1 MADRRVADL
10 IRNLAGEGVAGR
22 VVRLCRK
29 IADSNG
35 LEHEDGA
42 EQELLTAV
50 RRLAAPGGSR
60 GPEPRAWVRQAAGAV
75 AQRVGSG
82 TRRAEAVW
90 EIAVHWRRLSD
101 RTRGAI
107 AASLKDEI
115 AGVAAVLADH
125 GDAEHRLAAASLFS
139 DLPAGWP
146 IAAVLRLADDP
157 HQGVRRAAV
166 RAIQTRLDPRA
177 GAQGRA
183 DGVNHLEL
191 TEFVVGAGSV
201 REREALEAVAEAVA
215 RVGPGAISRRG
226 SALGIV
232 LRDAEHPAQ
241 MALRAAI
248 RASKTLDGATL
259 VRLVAFDTLAP
270 AAIDALASLG
280 GSGGARLRGAV
291 AASHLTLSPARER
304 RLARSGRGDRLA
316 ADASGLTPMIE
327 SDPSGA
333 ARWCAAA
340 RAWSRNH
347 ANTDLMCDAWLAA
360 KNPLARAT
368 LARTLAHS
376 EPFAGGVRETLDDLA
391 FDEDAHAARTALFAL
406 PLASHDAG
414 VRRWKALARAPM
426 PMTRDLASRTLRR
439 RDPFSLLETTDPGAD
454 AAAARAALSRDPD
467 GFLAA
472 LRGAI
477 TAGGDDSRV
486 RAIMLCTRLDLA
498 RECEIELLKSAA
510 GGPARVAAS
519 AVASLGSARTASAR
533 DALRA
538 SLASDDPRLR
548 ANAIEALE
556 RIGDGPSAASRVIEP
571 GGASDQPPRV
581 RANAA
586 RALARC
592 VEPKLRALGL
602 ETLDAMLGDDRA
614 EHRVSGLWLA
624 GRLGRVE
631 SAQRVAEL
639 ASRDDAPVVR
649 ERARATAR
657 RLLALMRA

>member
-35 LEHEDGA
+35 LEHDEGA
-42 EQELLTAV
+42 EQEFLTAV

-60 GPEPRAWVRQAAGAV
+60 GPEPRAWVRQAAGAL
-75 AQRVGSG
+75 AQRVGGG

-115 AGVAAVLADH
+115 AGVAAVLAAH
-125 GDAEHRLAAASLFS
+125 GDADHRLAAASIYS

-146 IAAVLRLADDP
+146 IAGVLRLADDP
-157 HQGVRRAAV
+157 DEGVRRAAV
-166 RAIQTRLDPRA
+166 RALRARLDRA
-177 GAQGRA
+177 RLASARRDGRSEIA
-183 DGVNHLEL
+183 EL
-191 TEFVVGAGSV
+191 VIAAAGL
-201 REREALEAVAEAVA
+201 RDRAALEAIAETVAIA
-215 RVGPGAISRRG
+215 GPGEIRRRG
-226 SALGIV
+226 SALGAT
-232 LRDAEHPAQ
+232 LRDREHPSN

-248 RASKTLDGATL
+248 RASKTIDGGTL
-259 VRLVAFDTLAP
+259 VRLVAIDALAP
-270 AAIDALASLG
+270 VAIDALASLDEARG
-280 GSGGARLRGAV
+280 VRLRGAV
-291 AASHLTLSPARER
+291 AASHLMLTPARKR
-304 RLARSGRGDRLA
+304 RLARSGRGDRLT
-316 ADASGLTPMIE
+316 ADAAALTPMIE
-327 SDPSGA
+327 TIPADA

-340 RAWSRNH
+340 GAWSRS
-347 ANTDLMCDAWLAA
+347 ASDTDLMCDAWLAA
-360 KNPLARAT
+360 TSPAARAT
-368 LARTLAHS
+368 FARTLARA
-376 EPFAGGVRETLDDLA
+376 EPTGQGARDALEDLA
-391 FDEDAHAARTALFAL
+391 FDEDRRTARSAIFAL
-406 PLASHDAG
+406 PLASHDGAL
-414 VRRWKALARAPM
+414 RRWRALARAPV
-426 PMTRDLASRTLRR
+426 PATRVRAEQTLRR
-439 RDPFSLLETTDPGAD
+439 RDPFSMIESCDPGMD
-454 AAAARAALSRDPD
+454 AAAARAEQARDPA

-477 TAGGDDSRV
+477 EIGAEPARV
-486 RAIMLCTRLDLA
+486 GAILLCVRLDLA
-498 RECEIELLKSAA
+498 GECEIELLKSAA
-510 GGPARVAAS
+510 GESARVAAS
-519 AVASLGSARTASAR
+519 AVAALGRAGTDSAR

-538 SLASDDPRLR
+538 CLSSADARLR
-548 ANAIEALE
+548 ANAIEAIE
-556 RIGDGPSAASRVIEP
+556 RIGEGPSAATRLIE
-571 GGASDQPPRV
+571 GDHAGAQPPRV

-592 VEPKLRALGL
+592 VKPKLRALGL
-602 ETLDAMLGDDRA
+602 ETLDAMLGDERA